1 LAATVWPYNA
11 FVDSDEMVNSG
22 KSVSMKYRLRPAT
35 ELDRSLLFDL
45 YYATMRNYIEETWG
59 WDDTWQRDD
68 FDKRFREHGAFIIET
83 GSHNACA
90 LWLESRADSLYISN
104 LQILPALLGR
114 GIGTAVI
121 EEVIRRAGALGLP
134 VALVVLPVNTGAQRL
149 YERLGFKVVAIG
161 EPFIHMRYD
170 PPTREAV

>member
-1 LAATVWPYNA
+1 M
-11 FVDSDEMVNSG
+11 E
-22 KSVSMKYRLRPAT
+22 YRLRPAT
-35 ELDRSLLFDL
+35 ELDRSFLFDL
-45 YYATMRNYIEETWG
+45 YCATMRNYIEKTWG

-83 GSHNACA
+83 GSHSAGA

-104 LQILPALLGR
+104 LQILPALQGR
-114 GIGTAVI
+114 GIGTTVI

-149 YERLGFKVVAIG
+149 YDRLGFKVVAI
-161 EPFIHMRYD
+161 EELFIHMRYD
-170 PPTREAV
+170 PRTPAAGFIDSD